1 MKWIANI
8 PYKDINMNDVSRPVR
23 LLIDTFNNHILE
35 DVIKEINKD
44 ATRIE
49 LICVQHENYISTPL
63 DAFDD
68 RIDAS
73 ATAVSTIRY
82 ATTL

>member
-1 MKWIANI
+1 M
-8 PYKDINMNDVSRPVR
+8 
-23 LLIDTFNNHILE
+23 IDTFNNHILE

-63 DAFDD
+63 DAFDVD
-68 RIDAS
+68 VIWMTESIHQQQPFRLYDM
-73 ATAVSTIRY
+73 
-82 ATTL
+82 LLHCKFKE